1 MNQKEN
7 ENKKLNI
14 FLLIILII
22 ISYIKCSE
30 NIGTNSPEESLIDNV
45 ECDIE
50 NYFLNNCNISFTND
64 NEKIIFKKNV
74 IEMISNGS
82 LSNLLNNIFNNNKAY
97 IREEKEEKYILT
109 SIFPPDIN
117 DNLILINFE
126 NFFACLLNNYIDL
139 IRLGVFSFKFGI
151 FQIENKLERYKI
163 PIIEYKIF
171 SEDQI
176 IDSTECNNI
185 SVNHYLFIDD
195 YNIDINEY
203 NIYLYNESSEYYKD
217 ECENYI
223 SENGTDMSL
232 YTRRNNFNEK
242 YYLCESNCLFK
253 GFENNNNTNNNNLKS
268 VCECKI
274 KTKLLSEE
282 DLYIGNLVY
291 QMKNEEKIT
300 NFEVMK
306 CSYLITSADDIKKN
320 PGFYLPLFGL
330 ILLFFIMILFCF
342 KGYNNLSK
350 RIDEAIKLKF
360 HENHNKNK
368 NNKLIVFTVKNNNNN
383 NKKQSKRKSVVKLQQ
398 NKKGNKR
405 SSLKNVSVNS
415 KNDLINKKRKT
426 LAINNI
432 NLNTN
437 INNNDDEAIFV
448 FENDYEI
455 NMISF
460 ETALKCDKRTFGDYY
475 CSLIKNK
482 QLILYSFCDYN
493 SYNSSIV
500 KKIIF
505 FLSFIYHYGI
515 NAFFF
520 IDSILHQIYLDEGKY
535 NIPIQFPNAVYSAIV
550 STGLIRLLIL
560 LIDTEQNIL
569 EKKKKKNENISN
581 LKKKD
586 FMKKLIIKFLC
597 FFIINTLLLIF
608 FWYYLTCFNAVYLNT
623 QITLCINTLFS
634 FALSN
639 IFPFIYYIIPAFFRR
654 DIIKNKSLK
663 KLKADKTELN
673 DAEYIYKL
681 SQNLQNFL

>member
-253 GFENNNNTNNNNLKS
+253 GFEKNNNTNNNNLKS

-291 QMKNEEKIT
+291 QIKNEEKIT

-306 CSYLITSADDIKKN
+306 CSYLITSTDDIKKN
-320 PGFYLPLFGL
+320 PGFYIPLFGL

-342 KGYNNLSK
+342 KGYNNLSQ

-360 HENHNKNK
+360 HENHNKNKNK

-426 LAINNI
+426 LAVNNI

-515 NAFFF
+515 NAF
-520 IDSILHQIYLDEGKY
+520 
-535 NIPIQFPNAVYSAIV
+535 PNAVYSAIV

-569 EKKKKKNENISN
+569 EIKNQKNENISN

>member
-1 MNQKEN
+1 
-7 ENKKLNI
+7 
-14 FLLIILII
+14 
-22 ISYIKCSE
+22 
-30 NIGTNSPEESLIDNV
+30 
-45 ECDIE
+45 
-50 NYFLNNCNISFTND
+50 
-64 NEKIIFKKNV
+64 
-74 IEMISNGS
+74 
-82 LSNLLNNIFNNNKAY
+82 
-97 IREEKEEKYILT
+97 
-109 SIFPPDIN
+109 
-117 DNLILINFE
+117 
-126 NFFACLLNNYIDL
+126 
-139 IRLGVFSFKFGI
+139 
-151 FQIENKLERYKI
+151 
-163 PIIEYKIF
+163 
-171 SEDQI
+171 
-176 IDSTECNNI
+176 
-185 SVNHYLFIDD
+185 
-195 YNIDINEY
+195 
-203 NIYLYNESSEYYKD
+203 
-217 ECENYI
+217 
-223 SENGTDMSL
+223 
-232 YTRRNNFNEK
+232 
-242 YYLCESNCLFK
+242 
-253 GFENNNNTNNNNLKS
+253 
-268 VCECKI
+268 
-274 KTKLLSEE
+274 
-282 DLYIGNLVY
+282 
-291 QMKNEEKIT
+291 MKEEKIT

-320 PGFYLPLFGL
+320 PGFYIPLFGL

-342 KGYNNLSK
+342 KGYNNLSQ

-360 HENHNKNK
+360 HENQNKNKNK

-426 LAINNI
+426 LAVNNI

-437 INNNDDEAIFV
+437 INNNDDETIFV

-569 EKKKKKNENISN
+569 EIKNQKNENISN